1 MFAIGSALIG
11 LLNQGISS
19 IGLTSTAALT
29 NQIDEVGH
37 LEIGFEP
44 EDLIGNPILPL
55 TKLLGLIDSTP
66 CLVTDNIQNL
76 MLFAVGGSLRT
87 TPNTSIIIGQLTRR
101 PWFTLFSS
109 LLGGGF
115 YTIRQ
120 VLLPTGTLG
129 VLASGANGRIYQLW
143 AGDPATSVVQATAI
157 TQPLP
162 LPGSVQGEV
171 WGTRKLFKMLYVEG
185 QDLTNF
191 DVSYSYDGG
200 HTWNGPKILHLKTK

>member
-1 MFAIGSALIG
+1 MSSDGRHPEPDAICGGWKPPHYPEHIDYYWSAY
-11 LLNQGISS
+11 Q
-19 IGLTSTAALT
+19 TP
-29 NQIDEVGH
+29 VVY
-37 LEIGFEP
+37 
-44 EDLIGNPILPL
+44 PILVP
-55 TKLLGLIDSTP
+55 SW
-66 CLVTDNIQNL
+66 
-76 MLFAVGGSLRT
+76 R
-87 TPNTSIIIGQLTRR
+87 
-101 PWFTLFSS
+101 
-109 LLGGGF
+109 GF

-129 VLASGANGRIYQLW
+129 VLASGADGRIYQLW

-200 HTWNGPKILHLKTK
+200 HTWNGPKILHSKTK